1 MDNDDR
7 LKCELKRM
15 GINQQY
21 NHSKDL
27 ITKEEYGII
36 KMFNENENIVIRKAD
51 KSNTFVI
58 MNKTDYED
66 KIDALISDT
75 SKFVR
80 IQKDPSDKLK
90 TELNAEITRINS
102 TNNDKA
108 ICKVSGHHEPG
119 YIYGNPKTHKNVHD
133 PPLRPIVSQIGT
145 VTYQTAKWLNSIITK
160 YMNKRYMIEST
171 HEFITISKSIENPKM
186 LAPLD
191 VESLFT
197 NIPVNETIDIII
209 HEVYNHP
216 DIAPP
221 NMPKESL
228 KNLLYICTT
237 KTPFKSPKG
246 HLY

>member
-1 MDNDDR
+1 MS
-7 LKCELKRM
+7 
-15 GINQQY
+15 INLY
-21 NHSKDL
+21 
-27 ITKEEYGII
+27 
-36 KMFNENENIVIRKAD
+36 VC
-51 KSNTFVI
+51 
-58 MNKTDYED
+58 
-66 KIDALISDT
+66 
-75 SKFVR
+75 
-80 IQKDPSDKLK
+80 
-90 TELNAEITRINS
+90 
-102 TNNDKA
+102 
-108 ICKVSGHHEPG
+108 IC
-119 YIYGNPKTHKNVHD
+119 GNPKTRKNVHD
-133 PPLRPIVSQIGT
+133 SPLRPIVSQIGT

-186 LAPLD
+186 LASLD

-246 HLY
+246 HLYQQIDGVSMGTPLGPTLANFYTSFVENKVFDNNPSLKPKVYCRYVDDTFVVINNYHELERLQSEFEKKTPC